1 MNIETIKTL
10 KERAK
15 EMLKDNYNRK
25 IGDEEIYTIICELEN
40 FYTAYKKEK
49 RLAETNLKDS
59 KEYQDNMCNHRCILN
74 SEVEELEEE
83 LEKEKEKNKKI
94 EIIVNKLMPLAECSY
109 WNYENHTCTHT
120 CGGCDYL
127 NEDNKR
133 TSSGI
138 LIDKDRYCRL
148 YEDGNAEKDTKF
160 VDVEDLI
167 KRHLKEE

>member
-1 MNIETIKTL
+1 MNIEEVINNL
-10 KERAK
+10 KKYISFSEK
-15 EMLKDNYNRK
+15 ECNFPSIYDWNWNMDLAND
-25 IGDEEIYTIICELEN
+25 IEILL
-40 FYTAYKKEK
+40 TAY
-49 RLAETNLKDS
+49 
-59 KEYQDNMCNHRCILN
+59 
-74 SEVEELEEE
+74 
-83 LEKEKEKNKKI
+83 EKEKEKNKKI

-120 CGGCDYL
+120 CSGCAYL

>member
-1 MNIETIKTL
+1 MNIEEAINKIKEVIYMSDGEKVDYIDINHSDLGGEVSVDIFIKAIETL
-10 KERAK
+10 
-15 EMLKDNYNRK
+15 L
-25 IGDEEIYTIICELEN
+25 
-40 FYTAYKKEK
+40 TAY
-49 RLAETNLKDS
+49 
-59 KEYQDNMCNHRCILN
+59 
-74 SEVEELEEE
+74 
-83 LEKEKEKNKKI
+83 EKEKEKNKKI

>member
-1 MNIETIKTL
+1 MNIEESIKILEKFTTEHKLFNIKHSDGLEEAIETIL
-10 KERAK
+10 
-15 EMLKDNYNRK
+15 
-25 IGDEEIYTIICELEN
+25 
-40 FYTAYKKEK
+40 TAY
-49 RLAETNLKDS
+49 
-59 KEYQDNMCNHRCILN
+59 
-74 SEVEELEEE
+74 
-83 LEKEKEKNKKI
+83 EKEKEKNKKI

-120 CGGCDYL
+120 CRGCDYL

>member
-1 MNIETIKTL
+1 MNIEEAINKIKEVIYMSDGEKVDYIDINHSDLGGEVSVDIFIKAIETL
-10 KERAK
+10 
-15 EMLKDNYNRK
+15 L
-25 IGDEEIYTIICELEN
+25 
-40 FYTAYKKEK
+40 TAY
-49 RLAETNLKDS
+49 
-59 KEYQDNMCNHRCILN
+59 
-74 SEVEELEEE
+74 
-83 LEKEKEKNKKI
+83 EKEKEKNKKI

-120 CGGCDYL
+120 CRGCDYL

-148 YEDGNAEKDTKF
+148 YEDGDAEKDTKF

>member
-1 MNIETIKTL
+1 MDIEKSIGIL
-10 KERAK
+10 KVFR
-15 EMLKDNYNRK
+15 NYNK
-25 IGDEEIYTIICELEN
+25 FYKEENRDLTITITLETKESIDKAIERLL
-40 FYTAYKKEK
+40 TAY
-49 RLAETNLKDS
+49 
-59 KEYQDNMCNHRCILN
+59 
-74 SEVEELEEE
+74 
-83 LEKEKEKNKKI
+83 EKEKEKNKKI

-120 CGGCDYL
+120 CRGCDDL
-127 NEDNKR
+127 NEENKR

>member
-1 MNIETIKTL
+1 VDIDERLEESIENKYMQDDKGKNEMKLTIEESVYVLKRKDFNSYVEEKAIETL
-10 KERAK
+10 
-15 EMLKDNYNRK
+15 L
-25 IGDEEIYTIICELEN
+25 
-40 FYTAYKKEK
+40 TAY
-49 RLAETNLKDS
+49 
-59 KEYQDNMCNHRCILN
+59 
-74 SEVEELEEE
+74 
-83 LEKEKEKNKKI
+83 EKEKEKNKKI

-120 CGGCDYL
+120 CRGCDDL

>member
-1 MNIETIKTL
+1 MNIEEAINKIKEVIYMSDGEKVDYIDINHSDLGGEVSVDIFIKAIETL
-10 KERAK
+10 
-15 EMLKDNYNRK
+15 L
-25 IGDEEIYTIICELEN
+25 
-40 FYTAYKKEK
+40 TAY
-49 RLAETNLKDS
+49 
-59 KEYQDNMCNHRCILN
+59 
-74 SEVEELEEE
+74 
-83 LEKEKEKNKKI
+83 EKEKEKNKKI

-127 NEDNKR
+127 NEDNIR

>member
-1 MNIETIKTL
+1 MTNEEAEKVL
-10 KERAK
+10 K
-15 EMLKDNYNRK
+15 
-25 IGDEEIYTIICELEN
+25 
-40 FYTAYKKEK
+40 
-49 RLAETNLKDS
+49 
-59 KEYQDNMCNHRCILN
+59 
-74 SEVEELEEE
+74 ELEEVRPE
-83 LEKEKEKNKKI
+83 VLNDEAKRLFEAIMKIADRKDEAEADLYEANNRINDLLDIVKQKDEAIKILLTAFEKEKEKNKKI

-120 CGGCDYL
+120 CRGCDYL

-160 VDVEDLI
+160 VNVEDLI
-167 KRHLKEE
+167 NRHLKEE